1 MHSRNE
7 RKPLLCIFRYEDTD
21 PFTVCPKILSR
32 LFLNARIL
40 RLVEILRHMGGDLIL
55 TFVIT
60 AVWDV
65 ILRLFSEQK
74 LRFFG
79 IHKWKWVV
87 ALRPYFERHT
97 LLAAAL
103 LAGVVG
109 AIAYAC
115 ITLPPFYDTLSPLV
129 KLVWIIAVS
138 GGLGIPMRYSG
149 LFPHLKTY
157 YYDHLGFLYS
167 LMTDILS
174 IH

>member
-1 MHSRNE
+1 MYKS
-7 RKPLLCIFRYEDTD
+7 D
-21 PFTVCPKILSR
+21 
-32 LFLNARIL
+32 
-40 RLVEILRHMGGDLIL
+40 DLIL
-55 TFVIT
+55 TFIIT

-103 LAGVVG
+103 LAGFVG

-115 ITLPPFYDTLSPLV
+115 ITLPPFYDTLSPLMR
-129 KLVWIIAVS
+129 LVWIAAVS

-157 YYDHLGFLYS
+157 YYDSLGFLYS

-174 IH
+174 GIVVCVTFTGVQRVVKG